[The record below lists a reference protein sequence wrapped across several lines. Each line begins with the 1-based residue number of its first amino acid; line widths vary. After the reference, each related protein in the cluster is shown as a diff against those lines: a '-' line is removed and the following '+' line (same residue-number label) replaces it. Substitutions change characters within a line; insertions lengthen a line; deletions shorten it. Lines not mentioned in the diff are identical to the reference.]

1 MPLTRR
7 KVSAVERD
15 FNLEI
20 ERLERF
26 DIENQRNF
34 SSNEKS
40 ISKTQL
46 YFLTEAIFFR
56 AYRSYEKVIRDI
68 FLLYCLE
75 KQPRTGGKVLSYLKP
90 KGFLHSE
97 ELIKSS
103 LRFLEWGNPDIVI
116 KRAETYLSD
125 GFPLKLPLSSQ
136 RQKLHDFRKI
146 RNHIAHDSK
155 ESFDGYKS
163 VLIKYFGTVPIVVP
177 CPGDFLLQADRSD
190 STKYMLQIYLDL
202 LKQLVSNIS

>member
-1 MPLTRR
+1 MPLIRR

-20 ERLERF
+20 SRLEQF
-26 DIENQRNF
+26 DIENQKKF
-34 SSNEKS
+34 LSHDKT

-56 AYRSYEKVIRDI
+56 AFRLYEKVIRDI

-75 KQPRTGGKVLSYLKP
+75 KQPKTNNKVSSYLKP

-103 LRFLEWGNPDIVI
+103 MRFLDWGNPDIVI
-116 KRAETYLSD
+116 KRAETYLAD

-136 RQKLHDFRKI
+136 RQILHDFRKI

-155 ESFDGYKS
+155 ESYDGYKS
-163 VLIKYFGTVPIVVP
+163 VLIKHFGIVPLSVP
-177 CPGDFLLQADRSD
+177 CPGDFLLRADRSD
-190 STKYMLQIYLDL
+190 PTKYKLQVYLSL
-202 LKQLVSNIS
+202 LKDIITDIS